1 MEIAAW
7 FHKRVRRPL
16 LHRDP
21 EQRRW
26 RFSGWRME
34 GAVEVAKRMGLPLVA
49 TSDAHY
55 VNREDAEAQDVLLC
69 INTGKFRTDTQ
80 PDADGGRPVLPPQP
94 GGNVRGV
101 SRLRRGRAR
110 KARRSPTASTSSWN
124 WASGTFPIYKLPP
137 EKDRRR
143 LSARAVPRGPEGA
156 LRRRARANASTASLS
171 PAVMDRLERELA
183 VINKLGFR
191 QLLPDRLGLRAL
203 FAREQGIPATAR
215 GAGVGALVC
224 LRACI

>member
-26 RFSGWRME
+26 RFSGSRME
-34 GAVEVAKRMGLPLVA
+34 GAVEVARRMGLPLVA

-69 INTGKFRTDTQ
+69 INTGKFRTDTNRMRMEGDQ
-80 PDADGGRPVLPPQP
+80 FFLRSPEEMYAAFP
-94 GGNVRGV
+94 G
-101 SRLRRGRAR
+101 LRRGRCAQ
-110 KARRSPTASTSSWN
+110 P
-124 WASGTFPIYKLPP
+124 G
-137 EKDRRR
+137 DRRHGRHRARAGQAALSR
-143 LSARAVPRGPEGA
+143 LSRCRRRRPPQDYLRELCVQGLQGA
-156 LRRRARANASTASLS
+156 LRRRPETCCRDGELAPSGDRAARARAGGDQQAGLS
-171 PAVMDRLERELA
+171 
-183 VINKLGFR
+183 

-203 FAREQGIPATAR
+203 RPRAGHSGHGARQR
-215 GAGVGALVC
+215 RRLAGVATRC
-224 LRACI
+224 T